1 MKRDNT
7 PHSLSETDS
16 PARILIVDDEDDI
29 CEIVAFHLE
38 RIGLRTTSASSA
50 EEALRLMQAE
60 DDPHYFSLICYT
72 ASPSAGTTTS
82 PSPSPS
88 RSWSPVSRASSTA
101 PLLPSMSR

>member
-1 MKRDNT
+1 MKKDES
-7 PHSLSETDS
+7 PFPQTDS

-60 DDPHYFSLICYT
+60 DI
-72 ASPSAGTTTS
+72 PSIITS
-82 PSPSPS
+82 
-88 RSWSPVSRASSTA
+88 RTMR
-101 PLLPSMSR
+101 LK